1 MPTRRDK
8 ATFPPAGAHPA
19 VTGAYTIDPLHS
31 TIGFSVRHAMIT
43 NVRGRFDRFEG
54 LLLLDGSDPA
64 RSKAYVS
71 VQTDSL
77 DTGVADR
84 DAHMAG
90 PDFLDSAT
98 FPLMAFHSTG
108 ITPLGDDEFRLSGGL
123 RIKDVEL
130 PVDIDV
136 VFGGFGD
143 DAFDGHRVGFAGSA
157 TLRRSDWGLAWNTPL
172 DTGGVLIG
180 DKVTL
185 TLDISAVRA
194 ERGAADAAA

>member
-1 MPTRRDK
+1 MTRRDR
-8 ATFPPAGAHPA
+8 ATSPSLGAHPA

-54 LLLLDGSDPA
+54 LLLLDGSDPS

-84 DAHMAG
+84 DAHLAG
-90 PDFLDSAT
+90 PDFFDSAT

-123 RIKDVEL
+123 CIKDVEL
-130 PVDIDV
+130 PLDIDV
-136 VFGGFGD
+136 VFGGSGD
-143 DAFDGHRVGFAGSA
+143 DASGHHRVGFAGTA

-172 DTGGVLIG
+172 DTGGVFIG

-185 TLDISAVRA
+185 TLDISAVRS
-194 ERGAADAAA
+194 EQEAADTAA